1 MGALGNNFPAMVEAE
16 VRLQSTGERMGGEET
31 EAANQATQWR
41 SLMGRGAKGDGGRRK
56 GSWTQRSCRKS
67 RKLPLL
73 N

>member
-41 SLMGRGAKGDGGRRK
+41 SLMGGEQKEMVAGGRENWK
-56 GSWTQRSCRKS
+56 GRR
-67 RKLPLL
+67 
-73 N
+73 

>member
-1 MGALGNNFPAMVEAE
+1 MGALGNSFPAMVEAE

-56 GSWTQRSCRKS
+56 GKLERQKMRKS
-67 RKLPLL
+67 RKLLLL